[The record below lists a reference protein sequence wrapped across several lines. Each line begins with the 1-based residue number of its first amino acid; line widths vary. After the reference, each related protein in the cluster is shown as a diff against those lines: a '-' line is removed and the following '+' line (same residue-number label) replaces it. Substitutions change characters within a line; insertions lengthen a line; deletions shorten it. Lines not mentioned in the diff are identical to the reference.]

1 MSKNVLKDKSL
12 AFALRIVKAYRYL
25 VQEKQEY
32 VLSKQLLRCGTAIG
46 ALVREAEYA
55 QSIPDFINKMSI
67 ALKET
72 NETEYWLIILK
83 ESEFIDNDV
92 YMSIVSECQE
102 LLRLLIS
109 SINTSKNKLE
119 KRNK

>member
-55 QSIPDFINKMSI
+55 QSIPDF
-67 ALKET
+67 
-72 NETEYWLIILK
+72 
-83 ESEFIDNDV
+83 F
-92 YMSIVSECQE
+92 Q
-102 LLRLLIS
+102 
-109 SINTSKNKLE
+109 
-119 KRNK
+119 

>member
-83 ESEFIDNDV
+83 ESEFIENDV